1 MAILTLGLTV
11 ASAPACAPKP
21 RSSEA
26 LRVLAAASCAPLGPA
41 WSEAWEQSGAD
52 APLQFQW
59 GSSSALARQ
68 ILDGAPA
75 DVWISAHERWVE
87 ELRKADRILGEP
99 VEIARGRLVVIAPA
113 DAQWAANAHSWTS
126 LWEHWP
132 AGSRFAIG
140 GATVPVGQYGRQAW
154 ERALLPD
161 SASAAWVTFPDARA
175 VLRAVVS
182 GEATAGL
189 VYRSDAVSAQA
200 RVLFEIPSEHHDPI
214 RYWACGL
221 RTSQHPEAVQSYLEF
236 LGSPEARMLRQRFA
250 FD

>member
-1 MAILTLGLTV
+1 MVWLTV
-11 ASAPACAPKP
+11 WAAMACGP
-21 RSSEA
+21 RSPSNED
-26 LRVLAAASCAPLGPA
+26 LRVLAAASCTPLGPA
-41 WSEAWEQSGAD
+41 WSGAWEPSGAGL
-52 APLQFQW
+52 PLQFQW

-87 ELRKADRILGEP
+87 ELRKADLVLGEP
-99 VEIARGRLVVIAPA
+99 VEIARGRLVVIAHA
-113 DAQWAANAHSWTS
+113 DAQWAANVHAWPA

-132 AGSRFAIG
+132 TGSRFAIG

-154 ERALLPD
+154 SRAPLPE
-161 SASAAWVTFPDARA
+161 SASSAWVSFPDARA
-175 VLRAVVS
+175 VLRAVLS
-182 GEATAGL
+182 GEAAAGL

-221 RTSQHPEAVQSYLEF
+221 RSSQLQEAVQSYLEF
-236 LGSPEARMLRQRFA
+236 LASPQARMLRQRFA